1 MNPVRWLLTGA
12 AAVVLATSGAV
23 VAGGRQDGPPQDA
36 RPASDPIGD
45 ALRNDPGQEAAPA
58 GDPAPAVPIAITPPG
73 PAVEPTQLAADAA
86 SAEDDQDAAAE
97 DEAKDDEGLESD
109 EDKAKRMAPETPTP
123 RQRRRVAIVEAID
136 KITAE
141 SMRFEVEVGGP
152 PVRFNNNLIF
162 TARACEVSADN
173 ELVNDAI
180 AYLDITLQPRATP
193 AAAPRQIFRGWMFS
207 STPAISGLQHPIY
220 DAWIVG
226 CKA

>member
-1 MNPVRWLLTGA
+1 MTPARWVMAGA
-12 AAVVLATSGAV
+12 VAAVLVTSGAV
-23 VAGGRQDGPPQDA
+23 VAGGRQDAPAQDA
-36 RPASDPIGD
+36 QPVADPIAE
-45 ALRNDPGQEAAPA
+45 ALRDDPGQEAAPA
-58 GDPAPAVPIAITPPG
+58 GDPAPAVPIAITPPT
-73 PAVEPTQLAADAA
+73 PAVETSRLAVDEA
-86 SAEDDQDAAAE
+86 SADEDEDAAA
-97 DEAKDDEGLESD
+97 DKDKDEGESD
-109 EDKAKRMAPETPTP
+109 EDKAKRLAADTPTP

-136 KITAE
+136 KITAK

-180 AYLDITLQPRATP
+180 AYMDITVQPRATP
-193 AAAPRQIFRGWMFS
+193 TAAPRQIFRGWMFA
-207 STPAISGLQHPIY
+207 STPALSGLQHPIY

>member
-1 MNPVRWLLTGA
+1 MSPVRWVLTGA
-12 AAVVLATSGAV
+12 AAVILVTSGAV
-23 VAGGRQDGPPQDA
+23 VAGGRQEGPPQDA
-36 RPASDPIGD
+36 RPAADPIGD
-45 ALRNDPGQEAAPA
+45 ALRDDPGQEAAPA
-58 GDPAPAVPIAITPPG
+58 GDAAPAVPIAITPPG
-73 PAVEPTQLAADAA
+73 PAVETTQLAADDA
-86 SAEDDQDAAAE
+86 SADDEQDATSR
-97 DEAKDDEGLESD
+97 DDAKDDEELESD

-173 ELVNDAI
+173 ELVSDAI

-193 AAAPRQIFRGWMFS
+193 GTSPRQIFRGWMFS

-220 DAWIVG
+220 DAWIIG